1 MSSDVWG
8 QLEIPVGNCLRRDIG
23 GVALWVRVV
32 EDEWLIA
39 SSYDEANC
47 RVRAG
52 AGAVSDGVPVD
63 SSELSW
69 TRFVTVKNDDVFT
82 QPALPDRPVVIR
94 PQSPIVILPSRR
106 GRFFFSVP
114 LCVRF
119 VSSGGGRAVTMV
131 EIPTQNLSSTWF
143 GDMETGEFCY
153 SVDSRLLR
161 TMPETDADEAYARCE
176 VEIRNGSRERLHFE
190 RICVHVQHMHLY
202 AADDKFW
209 SNQVRV
215 VFKGSEQVSQLS
227 YVPGPP
233 KISSVAEVICEPRE
247 VLDRNILKRSF
258 NLIREITGI

>member
-1 MSSDVWG
+1 MTTDTWG
-8 QLEIPVGNCLRRDIG
+8 PLEISAGDCLRRDVG
-23 GVALWVRVV
+23 GVALRVRVV

-39 SSYDEANC
+39 FSYDEAS
-47 RVRAG
+47 RG
-52 AGAVSDGVPVD
+52 AAVD
-63 SSELSW
+63 SSGLSW

-82 QPALPDRPVVIR
+82 QPTLPDRPVVIR
-94 PQSPIVILPSRR
+94 PQSPVVILPGRR

-114 LCVRF
+114 LWVRF
-119 VSSGGGRAVTMV
+119 VSSGGGRAITMV

-143 GDMETGEFCY
+143 GDMETGELCY

-161 TMPETDADEAYARCE
+161 TMPEADADEAYARCE
-176 VEIRNGSRERLHFE
+176 VEIRNGSRERLQFE

-202 AADDKFW
+202 AADGKFW

-233 KISSVAEVICEPRE
+233 KVSSVAEAVCEPRE
-247 VLDRNILKRSF
+247 VLDRSIFKRSF